1 MAFRSGFVSIIGR
14 PNAGKSTLL
23 NALVGE
29 KIAIVTEKPQTTRTR
44 IQGVIN
50 VKAQRGRPPGQ
61 IILVDT
67 PGVHRPDSRLNRKMM
82 QEIHAALESRD
93 LILVIVDATEKFGP
107 GDEHVLDLIRR
118 SGGAAV
124 LLLNKIDKLQK
135 EKLLPIIE
143 RYSKLHE
150 FREIIPISAAK
161 RKGLDVLM
169 EKIMAAL
176 PDGPRYFPEDQITD
190 QPERFIAAEI
200 IREKVLLKTSKEIPY
215 ASAVLIERYEESDRL
230 TKIAATIYCER
241 EGQKGILI
249 GKGGQKLKEMGTAAR
264 MELEGLLGRKVF
276 LELFVKVK
284 PGWRESAAFVE
295 ELDWRKE
302 LSLDFGT
309 TKSLR
314 LIGCSRR
321 LKCPSFWSASL
332 SSASRSGGSGAGF
345 RFRYNPHQTQDN
357 CADPEDHDA
366 GLADVAG
373 LINHLPASN
382 APHASRGN
390 QQAANDDDP

>member
-44 IQGVIN
+44 IQGILN
-50 VKAQRGRPPGQ
+50 VKAQRRRPAGQ
-61 IILVDT
+61 IILIDT
-67 PGVHRPDSRLNRKMM
+67 PGVHKPDSRLNRKMM

-93 LILVIVDATEKFGP
+93 LVLLIVDAADRFGP
-107 GDEHVLDLIRR
+107 ADQHVIDLVKK
-118 SGGAAV
+118 SGGAAM

-135 EKLLPIIE
+135 DRLLPIIE
-143 RYSKLHE
+143 RYSKLHD

-161 RKGLDVLM
+161 KQGLDVLM
-169 EKIMAAL
+169 DKIMGAL
-176 PDGPRYFPEDQITD
+176 SDGPRYFPEDQITD
-190 QPERFIAAEI
+190 QPERFIATEI

-215 ASAVLIERYEESDRL
+215 ATAVLIDRYEELERL
-230 TKIAATIYCER
+230 TRIAATIYCER

-264 MELEGLLGRKVF
+264 LELEALLGKKVF

-295 ELDWRKE
+295 EMDWRRQ
-302 LSLDFGT
+302 LS
-309 TKSLR
+309 
-314 LIGCSRR
+314 
-321 LKCPSFWSASL
+321 
-332 SSASRSGGSGAGF
+332 
-345 RFRYNPHQTQDN
+345 
-357 CADPEDHDA
+357 
-366 GLADVAG
+366 
-373 LINHLPASN
+373 
-382 APHASRGN
+382 
-390 QQAANDDDP
+390 